1 MEKDRIEAALETSRL
16 WFKAAE
22 DTRKGGSYN
31 VSLYSL
37 EMSMEIML
45 KAILMTQGID
55 PPKTH
60 DIGNVVKRALGD
72 LKNKNIDKK
81 ELAEIIDLFYVLLG
95 LRNESGYMY
104 DSRMSNSSLKE
115 LVNKYF
121 EATRKSLQSCT
132 RILNLLTSRL
142 NR

>member
-37 EMSMEIML
+37 EMSLEIAL
-45 KAILMTQGID
+45 KAILMTMRID

-60 DIGNVVKRALGD
+60 DVGNVVKRILVE
-72 LKNKNIDKK
+72 LKNKDIDKR
-81 ELAEIIDLFYVLLG
+81 EITEIVDLFYVLLG

-104 DSRMSNSSLKE
+104 DSRMSNSSFKE
-115 LVNKYF
+115 LVDKYF
-121 EATRKSLQSCT
+121 EATQKDLEKCRRIIRSLPD
-132 RILNLLTSRL
+132 
-142 NR
+142 